1 MLTIKVTN
9 RTKQK
14 LRVKTMLNRES
25 KSRSAVLELVIAA
38 VLVVGAA
45 GTAYTLQHTP
55 ERTQAALTA
64 AQMPY

>member
-1 MLTIKVTN
+1 
-9 RTKQK
+9 
-14 LRVKTMLNRES
+14 MLNRES